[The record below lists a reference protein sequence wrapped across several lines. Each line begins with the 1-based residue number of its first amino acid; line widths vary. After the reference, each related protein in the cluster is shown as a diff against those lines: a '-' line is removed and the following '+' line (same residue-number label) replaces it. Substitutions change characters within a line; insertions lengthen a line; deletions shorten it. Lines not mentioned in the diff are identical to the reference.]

1 MIKLPERYNYVE
13 AYLTFRCNLN
23 CSYCINKYD
32 SLDKR
37 KELTG
42 DEWIKIFNNIDLGNV
57 SLTLGGGEP
66 TLHKDF
72 YKIVHEVGKE
82 KNIDLLTNGQFNIDE
97 FVRNIKP
104 TDFTQSPI
112 LFYHP
117 IRISYH
123 TESADKVDLIER
135 VKELRKSDF
144 NAAIFGLTHPHYIN
158 DNMAMSFH
166 CNKAGIPFYLKDFL
180 GKVEGKLFGFYKYPE
195 GLDGIEKNVECRTRE
210 LLIAPDGNVFG
221 CHRDLY
227 HNEHNIGNL
236 LDEDFTI
243 EDKFRPC
250 SNYGTC
256 NPCDLKAKTNKYL
269 KGVECQIEIK

>member
-32 SLDKR
+32 SLEKR

-112 LFYHP
+112 LFYFH
-117 IRISYH
+117 
-123 TESADKVDLIER
+123 
-135 VKELRKSDF
+135 
-144 NAAIFGLTHPHYIN
+144 
-158 DNMAMSFH
+158 FH
-166 CNKAGIPFYLKDFL
+166 CNQLTQFSYIIITA
-180 GKVEGKLFGFYKYPE
+180 
-195 GLDGIEKNVECRTRE
+195 
-210 LLIAPDGNVFG
+210 
-221 CHRDLY
+221 
-227 HNEHNIGNL
+227 
-236 LDEDFTI
+236 
-243 EDKFRPC
+243 
-250 SNYGTC
+250 
-256 NPCDLKAKTNKYL
+256 
-269 KGVECQIEIK
+269 